1 MFMAVNDTAVDDR
14 GNVQKAIDLKARLG
28 DPFFLEHVFADAIG
42 KAVATI
48 DALVASY
55 EVAAREC
62 KVAEG
67 SIQATKESAAKAI
80 SMAEAIHADALKA
93 FGEAQT
99 KLHDYLTRLSSVIKV

>member
-1 MFMAVNDTAVDDR
+1 M
-14 GNVQKAIDLKARLG
+14 Q
-28 DPFFLEHVFADAIG
+28 
-42 KAVATI
+42 
-48 DALVASY
+48 
-55 EVAAREC
+55 
-62 KVAEG
+62 VAEG